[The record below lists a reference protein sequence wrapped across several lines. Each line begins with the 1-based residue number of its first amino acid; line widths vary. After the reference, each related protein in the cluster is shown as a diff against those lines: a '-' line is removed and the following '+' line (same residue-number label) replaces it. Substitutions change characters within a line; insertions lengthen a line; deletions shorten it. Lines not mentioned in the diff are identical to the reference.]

1 MKLQIQECTMAKA
14 PHKWS
19 VTATRKGIIIKMLE
33 KQHTIGT
40 LATSFGVTEKTMSK
54 ALKAAKI
61 DPKQYRRKGISDI
74 KSRMFER
81 LETVDKD
88 KDYVELALKI
98 VDKYDT
104 EEPEADE
111 GSGAKSVD
119 TITAKIMLEMTGGK

>member
-1 MKLQIQECTMAKA
+1 MATSGKKFTITSA
-14 PHKWS
+14 
-19 VTATRKGIIIKMLE
+19 RKTIVIPLLE